1 MTQTHHMTNL
11 VASASLLGI
20 LTFFGT
26 AVSQVDSNTRIPL
39 GEAIA
44 VGGAVFLIGRKL
56 QKMDDRLEAIEKDL
70 KRRPCQLGSC
80 SAEKDDIK
88 K

>member
-1 MTQTHHMTNL
+1 MIQTHHMTNL

-26 AVSQVDSNTRIPL
+26 AVSQVDSGTSIPL

-56 QKMDDRLEAIEKDL
+56 QKLEDRLEQIEK
-70 KRRPCQLGSC
+70 KIEGKFETSSPH
-80 SAEKDDIK
+80 DIK

>member
-56 QKMDDRLEAIEKDL
+56 QKLEDRLASIEEDL
-70 KRRPCQLGSC
+70 KRRPCQLGDC
-80 SAEKDDIK
+80 SVKPNDIK

>member
-1 MTQTHHMTNL
+1 MTNL

-44 VGGAVFLIGRKL
+44 VEVLFFLLVGNCRNWKI
-56 QKMDDRLEAIEKDL
+56 DL
-70 KRRPCQLGSC
+70 LP
-80 SAEKDDIK
+80 
-88 K
+88 